1 MEGHKLKW
9 SLNIIYLCTEPLK
22 SSSSHNLK
30 MSRDQYNKTIR
41 LQSVDVRK
49 HMLCLSY
56 TLLNNHAQLSF
67 VPRVTQAYNKSSSKL
82 KPLISGYFQ
91 GIVNLLPP
99 SQQLSAR
106 ILKNAIIPALISK
119 KLLHLQSLPL
129 TFTNSLHLLL
139 KQFLNITD
147 AFKLKT
153 THNAICSSHLF
164 LLQFSVS
171 HPDFPLLHL
180 RTNLQSSACWIL
192 NRFSRT
198 FQTLSCLCSS
208 ISSFT
213 LSFFHLTGIYIAS
226 PQVFSCSAY
235 MLN

>member
-1 MEGHKLKW
+1 MSTLPSMKSNEFQGHFYLCSVRGIFQKRKGKHLKRTWKVSRRTSNVHFPSWKKSSKYVWKMEGHKLKW

-99 SQQLSAR
+99 SQ
-106 ILKNAIIPALISK
+106 
-119 KLLHLQSLPL
+119 
-129 TFTNSLHLLL
+129 
-139 KQFLNITD
+139 
-147 AFKLKT
+147 
-153 THNAICSSHLF
+153 
-164 LLQFSVS
+164 
-171 HPDFPLLHL
+171 
-180 RTNLQSSACWIL
+180 
-192 NRFSRT
+192 
-198 FQTLSCLCSS
+198 
-208 ISSFT
+208 
-213 LSFFHLTGIYIAS
+213 
-226 PQVFSCSAY
+226 
-235 MLN
+235 